1 MTGTTLAAIAVLAE
15 QKGPT
20 GEASKS
26 GPWGLAIILL
36 LCLACYF
43 LFKSMSRHMRKVR
56 EQFPTDRGRAGGPGG
71 PGRPGGQHPQ
81 TPSAAAPAHPVQNP
95 ADPAG
100 EEPPGDAADP
110 GSRDA
115 DP

>member
-1 MTGTTLAAIAVLAE
+1 MTATTLTGLAVLAAKE
-15 QKGPT
+15 PA

-56 EQFPTDRGRAGGPGG
+56 EQFPTRGPGV
-71 PGRPGGQHPQ
+71 RPG
-81 TPSAAAPAHPVQNP
+81 SRAAAPRPP
-95 ADPAG
+95 AQPGPPDPQPEDQPGPDAG
-100 EEPPGDAADP
+100 GEDGPPAA
-110 GSRDA
+110 S
-115 DP
+115 